1 MAITKED
8 KKKLIADFSDKKGN
22 TGSPEVQVAILT
34 AEIENLKEHLLVHK
48 KDNHSRRGI
57 MLMVAKRR
65 KMLSYLKRKKPEKY
79 SEVVEKLKIRK

>member
-1 MAITKED
+1 MQRAE
-8 KKKLIADFSDKKGN
+8 KKQIIANFARNKKD

-34 AEIENLKEHLLVHK
+34 TRIEALKEHLEIHK

-65 KMLSYLKRKKPEKY
+65 KMLNYLKKTNTEKY
-79 SEVVEKLKIRK
+79 EEILNKLELRK